1 MQLYRGEKDPPNVS
15 LTLVWMVTCLGLMEM
30 FQEELECRLHCV
42 AIQDF
47 LLDSCCLLEA
57 NVRVSAEIYPLLA
70 FRLCSSSFSVV
81 ARFYSGPS
89 DLQKAEGLVW
99 VERVA
104 VFQFASRSSSC
115 MDLEVLGAYW
125 RGV

>member
-1 MQLYRGEKDPPNVS
+1 M
-15 LTLVWMVTCLGLMEM
+15 GLMEI
-30 FQEELECRLHCV
+30 FQEELECRLYCV

-47 LLDSCCLLEA
+47 LLDSCCLLEV

-70 FRLCSSSFSVV
+70 SRLRSSFFSVV
-81 ARFYSGPS
+81 VRYQRGPS

-99 VERVA
+99 VVCVA
-104 VFQFASRSSSC
+104 VIQFASRSSSC

>member
-1 MQLYRGEKDPPNVS
+1 ME
-15 LTLVWMVTCLGLMEM
+15 TCLGLMEI
-30 FQEELECRLHCV
+30 FQEELESQLHCV

-47 LLDSCCLLEA
+47 LLDSCCLLEV

-70 FRLCSSSFSVV
+70 SRLRSSFFSVV
-81 ARFYSGPS
+81 ARYQSGPS

-99 VERVA
+99 VVCVA
-104 VFQFASRSSSC
+104 VIQFASRSSSC